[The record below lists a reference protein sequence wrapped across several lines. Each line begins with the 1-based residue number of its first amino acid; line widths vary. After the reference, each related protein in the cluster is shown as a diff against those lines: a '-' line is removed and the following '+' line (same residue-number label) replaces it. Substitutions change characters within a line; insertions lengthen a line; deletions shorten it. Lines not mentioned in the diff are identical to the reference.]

1 MLDEEKEIKEEVKEP
16 DLDAMLEAE
25 VAGETQTPNEVPNV
39 NTEPVATE
47 EQKAEA
53 DLTEDNPD
61 GTPTP
66 NPQVA
71 QDTQT
76 HPASVD
82 GQSGVPNEGNA
93 NVDEQIEKMLSQ
105 SQVNELIGNTR
116 TETRDKTRAEVMNE
130 IYGRYGVSSDDE
142 LNDIFGRGQNYDILN
157 DNYAVQSSQLR
168 EVMAEN
174 ALLKTGISES
184 RWGDAKAILASK
196 GLEVNQDNIM
206 AELVTHPEWKAVPS
220 MESGTP
226 HNTQPLT
233 PQGAEQIVQNT
244 RGPMTPHNGEPSV
257 IRRLGENG
265 ESVPSA
271 EAEDAKMKR
280 LFNL

>member
-1 MLDEEKEIKEEVKEP
+1 MENEKEIKEEVKE
-16 DLDAMLEAE
+16 E
-25 VAGETQTPNEVPNV
+25 VAGETQTPSVVPDV
-39 NTEPVATE
+39 NTEAQPTNEQIEEANISEENATTH
-47 EQKAEA
+47 A
-53 DLTEDNPD
+53 D
-61 GTPTP
+61 P
-66 NPQVA
+66 NPQ
-71 QDTQT
+71 
-76 HPASVD
+76 HE
-82 GQSGVPNEGNA
+82 QSETVQSEGNA
-93 NVDEQIEKMLSQ
+93 NVEEQIEKMLSQ

-116 TETRDKTRAEVMNE
+116 TETREKTRQEVMNE
-130 IYGRYGVSSDDE
+130 FFNRYGVSSDDE
-142 LNDIFGRGQNYDILN
+142 LNDIFGRGQAYDVLSDSFN
-157 DNYAVQSSQLR
+157 SQNSQLR
-168 EVMAEN
+168 DVMAEN

-184 RWGDAKAILASK
+184 RWADAKAILSSK

-220 MESGTP
+220 MEASTP
-226 HNTQPLT
+226 ISTQPLT

>member
-1 MLDEEKEIKEEVKEP
+1 MLDEEKEIKEEVKE
-16 DLDAMLEAE
+16 E
-25 VAGETQTPNEVPNV
+25 VAGDTQTPNEVPNV
-39 NTEPVATE
+39 NTEPEATE
-47 EQKAEA
+47 EQVEDAN
-53 DLTEDNPD
+53 LNEDNAQV
-61 GTPTP
+61 TPTP
-66 NPQVA
+66 SPVA
-71 QDTQT
+71 EE
-76 HPASVD
+76 
-82 GQSGVPNEGNA
+82 QSEVPSEDNA

-116 TETRDKTRAEVMNE
+116 TETRDKTRTEVMNE
-130 IYGRYGVSSDDE
+130 IYGRYGVSGDDE
-142 LNDIFGRGQNYDILN
+142 LNDIFGRGQAYDVLN
-157 DNYAVQSSQLR
+157 EDFNNQNSQLR
-168 EVMAEN
+168 EALAEN

-220 MESGTP
+220 MEGGAP

>member
-1 MLDEEKEIKEEVKEP
+1 MDEEKKEIKEEVK
-16 DLDAMLEAE
+16 DE
-25 VAGETQTPNEVPNV
+25 VVGETQTPSEVPSV
-39 NTEPVATE
+39 NTEPEATE
-47 EQKAEA
+47 EQVAEA
-53 DLTEDNPD
+53 NIAEDNPD

-66 NPQVA
+66 NPQATPVEEQGGV
-71 QDTQT
+71 QDE
-76 HPASVD
+76 S
-82 GQSGVPNEGNA
+82 NA
-93 NVDEQIEKMLSQ
+93 NVEEQVEKTLTQ

-116 TETRDKTRAEVMNE
+116 TETRDKTRSEVMNE

-157 DNYAVQSSQLR
+157 DNYMAQSGQLR
-168 EVMAEN
+168 EALAEN

-196 GLEVNQDNIM
+196 NLEVNQENIL

-220 MESGTP
+220 MEANAP
-226 HNTQPLT
+226 QVTQPLT
-233 PQGAEQIVQNT
+233 PQGAEQMVQNT